1 MTCRSID
8 EIRKDFPILDSGI
21 IYMDSA
27 ATSLTPEPVLDAVLD
42 YYRNYN
48 ANVGRGVYKLTQI
61 ASQKYEDARKKVA
74 EFIGATANEL
84 IFTKNTTEGINT
96 VASGIGLKK
105 GDKVVVSLWEH
116 HSNLLPWI
124 RAKKTLGI
132 DLEVVKPNA
141 ISEDA
146 AKTQCAL
153 ETSDFVDAIDKKTR
167 IVAITHVSNALGSVL
182 PVKEISKLC
191 AENEALLLVDAAQ
204 SAPHLK
210 IDVGDMGCDFLAFS
224 GHKMLGPTG
233 IGGLVIREE
242 LMDEMEPLTVGGGAV
257 EDASFADYRLKQ
269 SYEKFESGTPNIAGA
284 MGLSAAVTYLEAIGM
299 EKVKAWEEKQGK
311 RIIEGLR
318 ELDNVEI
325 YGYGSEAFERG
336 QRIGVVSFNVK
347 GVNPTEVAARLDT
360 EAGIT
365 VRSGHHCCIPLMNYL
380 GLGAEGTVRSSVY
393 LYNNEEEVEKFLDLI
408 RKISNS

>member
-1 MTCRSID
+1 MNMNIE
-8 EIRKDFPILDSGI
+8 EIRKDFPILNRGI

-61 ASQKYEDARKKVA
+61 ASQKYEDAHRNVA
-74 EFIGATANEL
+74 KFIGTTANEL

-141 ISEDA
+141 ISEGE

-153 ETSDFVDAIDKKTR
+153 ETSDFVDAIDKKTKV
-167 IVAITHVSNALGSVL
+167 VAITHVSNALGSIL

-204 SAPHLK
+204 SAPHMK
-210 IDVGDMGCDFLAFS
+210 IDVRDMGCDFLAFS

-233 IGGLVIREE
+233 IGGLVVKGE

-269 SYEKFESGTPNIAGA
+269 TYEKFESGTPNIAGA
-284 MGLSAAVTYLEAIGM
+284 MGLSAAVAYLEAIGM
-299 EKVKAWEEKQGK
+299 EKVKEWEEKQGK
-311 RIIEGLR
+311 RVIEGLQ

-336 QRIGVVSFNVK
+336 QRIGVISFNVK
-347 GVNPTEVAARLDT
+347 GVNPTEVASRLDS
-360 EAGIT
+360 EASIT
-365 VRSGHHCCIPLMNYL
+365 IRSGHHCCIPLMNYL

-393 LYNNEEEVEKFLDLI
+393 LYNTEAEVEKFLELI